1 MSLRGPTR
9 RVSCSPPVSR
19 RRSGVLSASVSPPF
33 PVEPTFSL
41 TPRPAPYDRPASTQ
55 VFRVFPS
62 RPPVFEPTRTSRC
75 VERVLLLVG
84 KATQVV
90 FSKFFCQC
98 GRSRNLRHTTY
109 FVPRTFLLRA
119 PNAPGPALA
128 CRLVLIEL
136 RAPAPPRVIPGFAAP
151 MDVMRIVIVL
161 ALVIAC
167 LTGAGTTAVS
177 AQARACISTPEDY
190 RQAWDAG
197 TAACVS
203 PGLMG
208 TVHTR
213 GASRPYPMGFW
224 KAWAVNHSGLENFLA
239 LNAREG
245 SRHGRVGLGVLSMV
259 GFPGLT
265 TWDEDVDLAVY
276 ALPAGAEV
284 NVPTFATW
292 FRLFEDRWPARSKFR
307 ERAQRN
313 LIRSYS
319 TLGSDPVAAFESV
332 TGCSRERLLAGA
344 SVSRDIG
351 CNESFMGTIDALGP
365 SPYGRGTTRGCLR
378 RFADRNDGARDASAL
393 RAVLFQCEDAGFLFS
408 GVGWTYNTYANP
420 MICGTATEQGIR
432 QRYTEPEFVID
443 NVRFADM
450 ESVVHIPLT
459 LASQSDRRFLQEGY
473 C

>member
-1 MSLRGPTR
+1 MWTLQKLTSHEL
-9 RVSCSPPVSR
+9 
-19 RRSGVLSASVSPPF
+19 
-33 PVEPTFSL
+33 FS
-41 TPRPAPYDRPASTQ
+41 APYI
-55 VFRVFPS
+55 
-62 RPPVFEPTRTSRC
+62 
-75 VERVLLLVG
+75 LVWG
-84 KATQVV
+84 
-90 FSKFFCQC
+90 S
-98 GRSRNLRHTTY
+98 
-109 FVPRTFLLRA
+109 
-119 PNAPGPALA
+119 NAPGPALA
-128 CRLVLIEL
+128 CRLVRFEP
-136 RAPAPPRVIPGFAAP
+136 RSPAPPRVIPGFAAP
-151 MDVMRIVIVL
+151 THVMGMVITL
-161 ALVIAC
+161 ALVIAF
-167 LTGAGTTAVS
+167 LTGPGMTGVS
-177 AQARACISTPEDY
+177 AQARACVSTPEEY

-197 TAACVS
+197 TAECVS

-213 GASRPYPMGFW
+213 GASRPYPRGFW

-239 LNAREG
+239 LKVREG
-245 SRHGRVGLGVLSMV
+245 SRDGRVGLGVLSMI
-259 GFPGLT
+259 GFPELT

-276 ALPAGAEV
+276 ALPTGAEV

-292 FRLFEDRWPARSKFR
+292 FQLFEDRWPARSKFP
-307 ERAQRN
+307 ERAQRD

-319 TLGSDPVAAFESV
+319 TLSSDPVAAFESV

-351 CNESFMGTIDALGP
+351 CNASFMGTIDALGP

-378 RFADRNDGARDASAL
+378 RFADRYDGPRDASAL

-432 QRYTEPEFVID
+432 QRYTEPEFVVD

-450 ESVVHIPLT
+450 ESVAHIPLT
-459 LASQSDRRFLQEGY
+459 LASRSDRRFLQEGY